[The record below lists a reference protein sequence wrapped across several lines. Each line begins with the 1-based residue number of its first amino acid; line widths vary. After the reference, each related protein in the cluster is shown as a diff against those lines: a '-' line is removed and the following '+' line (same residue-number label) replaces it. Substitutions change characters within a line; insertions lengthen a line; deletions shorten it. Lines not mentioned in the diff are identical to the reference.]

1 MIRDSGVRGF
11 PGFPIQKPASTPARS
26 VGVAIRRAPAT
37 PTQHSGIMDQLRR
50 DLAFAVRMLLKHPG
64 LSLIVVLTL
73 GLGIGLTTAV
83 FSLINGA
90 MYKGLPFPDG
100 DRVMIVGTADPARD
114 IRFDMVSIHDFVE
127 WREEQTTFY
136 ELAAFNVQTVNLAGS
151 EGRPERYTATTATAN
166 MFDVLRVSPI
176 LGRGFQEGDDRP
188 GAEPVIIIGYDVWQD
203 RFGGSPTA
211 IGATVRANGRI
222 RTIVGVAPQGFAFP
236 DREKLWVPLE
246 LDPNASAR
254 GEGMRFYAMGRLRD
268 GASLDQARAELATIA
283 RRLELEYP
291 ETNEGLS
298 ATAMSFSQLVVGP
311 EFAGMIYTMLS
322 AALGVLLIACANVA
336 NLLLAR
342 ASVRTRE
349 VAVRNALGANRRQII
364 AQMMTEVFILSVIGG
379 ALGVA
384 VGHSGVAWFDS
395 VTNIEPPP
403 FWITFGFDHRVVL
416 FVIGTVLLSCL
427 ISGLVPALRASS
439 LNINEALKD
448 EARGSS
454 SLRIGKLS
462 GGLVV
467 TEIALSCALLIL
479 AGLMIKSIVELKAQ
493 DLPFATENVFTA
505 RLVLLEEDYP
515 DAESRI
521 RFYEELLPKVRAI
534 PGVEAA
540 TLSDGLPA
548 SGNGARVIQIEGVSY
563 ATEEDYPSPREGI
576 VTPGYFETFDAS
588 VLQGRAFTNMD
599 RRESPPVAVVN
610 ESFVRNFFPDG
621 DALGRRLRMV
631 LADGPS
637 DWMTVVGV
645 VPDMKMEGIDNFQAS
660 PAGYYIPI
668 TQSPVG
674 TSVRIAIRT
683 RGAPLAITS
692 DVRTAVE
699 SLDRNLP
706 IYEVLSMTD
715 VIAKETWFFWIFGYV
730 FMVLGIIALL
740 MGTIGLYGV
749 MSFAVN
755 RRTQEMG
762 IRMALGANA
771 TSLVRLVMRRG
782 AVQMGVGIVLGIG
795 IAALAASPLAV
806 LLYRGDPRDPAV
818 FGLVVLALALT
829 GLLASFVPARRVTKV
844 DPVTALTS
852 E

>member
-1 MIRDSGVRGF
+1 
-11 PGFPIQKPASTPARS
+11 
-26 VGVAIRRAPAT
+26 
-37 PTQHSGIMDQLRR
+37 MDHLRR

-64 LSLIVVLTL
+64 ISLIVVLTL
-73 GLGIGLTTAV
+73 GIGIGLTTMV
-83 FSLINGA
+83 FSMINGA

-100 DRVMIVGTADPARD
+100 DRVMIVGTAEPARD
-114 IRFDMVSIHDFVE
+114 VRFGTVGVHDFVE
-127 WREEQTTFY
+127 WREQQTTFY
-136 ELAAFNVQTVNLAGS
+136 ELAGFNIRTVNLAAS
-151 EGRPERYTATTATAN
+151 EGRPERYTATITTAN
-166 MFDVLRVSPI
+166 LFDVIRVSPI
-176 LGRGFQEGDDRP
+176 LGRGFQAGDDRP
-188 GAEPVIIIGYDVWQD
+188 GAEPVIIIGHDVWQN
-203 RFGGSPTA
+203 RFGGSPAA
-211 IGATVRANGRI
+211 IGATVRANGEI
-222 RTIVGVAPQGFAFP
+222 RTIVGVAPEGFAFP
-236 DREKLWVPLE
+236 DREQLWIPLE
-246 LDPNASAR
+246 LDPNATAR
-254 GEGMRFYAMGRLRD
+254 GEGMELFAMGRLRD
-268 GASLDQARAELATIA
+268 GVSLDQARAELATIA
-283 RRLELEYP
+283 RRIEREYP
-291 ETNEGLS
+291 ATNEGVS

-311 EFAGMIYTMLS
+311 EFAGMIYTMLA

-349 VAVRNALGANRRQII
+349 VAVRNALGANRSRII
-364 AQMMTEVFILSVIGG
+364 AQLMTEVLILSVIGG
-379 ALGVA
+379 VLGVA
-384 VGHSGVAWFDS
+384 LGHVGITWFDR

-416 FVIGTVLLSCL
+416 FVIATVLLSCL
-427 ISGLVPALRASS
+427 ISGLVPALRASR

-467 TEIALSCALLIL
+467 TEIALSCGLLIL
-479 AGLMIKSIVELKAQ
+479 AGLMIRSIVELKGQ

-505 RLVLLEEDYP
+505 RLVLPEEDYP

-548 SGNGARVIQIEGVSY
+548 AGNGTRVIQIEGASY
-563 ATEEDYPSPREGI
+563 ATEEDYPAPREGI
-576 VTPGYFETFDAS
+576 VTPGYFETFDVS
-588 VLQGRAFTNMD
+588 VLQGRAFTDMD

-610 ESFVRNFFPDG
+610 ESFVRSFYPDG

-637 DWMTVVGV
+637 EWMTVVGV

-668 TQSPVG
+668 AQSPIG

-730 FMVLGIIALL
+730 FMALGFIALM
-740 MGTIGLYGV
+740 MGMIGLYGV

-762 IRMALGANA
+762 IRMALGADA
-771 TSLVRLVMRRG
+771 PSLVRLVMRRG
-782 AVQMGVGIVLGIG
+782 AAQMGLGIVLGIG

-829 GLLASFVPARRVTKV
+829 GALASYVPARRVTKV

>member
-1 MIRDSGVRGF
+1 
-11 PGFPIQKPASTPARS
+11 
-26 VGVAIRRAPAT
+26 
-37 PTQHSGIMDQLRR
+37 MDQLRR
-50 DLAFAVRMLLKHPG
+50 DFAFAVRMLLKHPG

-73 GLGIGLTTAV
+73 GVGIGLTTAV

-90 MYKGLPFPDG
+90 MYKGLPFPGG
-100 DRVMIVGTADPARD
+100 DRVMIVGTAEPARD
-114 IRFDMVSIHDFVE
+114 IRYGNVGVHDFVE
-127 WREEQTTFY
+127 WREQQTTFY
-136 ELAAFNVQTVNLAGS
+136 ELAGFSIQTVNLAGV
-151 EGRPERYTATTATAN
+151 EGRPERYTATITTAN
-166 MFDVLRVSPI
+166 MFDVLHVQPI
-176 LGRGFQEGDDRP
+176 LGRGFQEGEDRP
-188 GAEPVIIIGYDVWQD
+188 GADPVIVIGYDVWQN
-203 RFGGSPTA
+203 RFGGSPAA

-222 RTIVGVAPQGFAFP
+222 RTIIGVAPEGFAFP
-236 DREKLWVPLE
+236 DREQLWIPLE
-246 LDPNASAR
+246 LDPNATAR
-254 GEGMRFYAMGRLRD
+254 GEGMTLFAMGRLRD
-268 GASLDQARAELATIA
+268 GVDLDQARAELATIA

-291 ETNEGLS
+291 ETNEGVS

-311 EFAGMIYTMLS
+311 EFAGMIYTMLA

-349 VAVRNALGANRRQII
+349 VAVRNALGASRRQVI
-364 AQMMTEVFILSVIGG
+364 AQLMTEVLILSVIGG
-379 ALGVA
+379 AMGVA
-384 VGHSGVAWFDS
+384 VGHIGLAWFDS
-395 VTNIEPPP
+395 VTSIEPPP
-403 FWITFGFDHRVVL
+403 FFVTFGFDHRVVL

-427 ISGLVPALRASS
+427 ISGLIPASRASG
-439 LNINEALKD
+439 LNISEALKD

-454 SLRIGKLS
+454 SFRMGRLS
-462 GGLVV
+462 DGLVV
-467 TEIALSCALLIL
+467 AEIALSCGLLIL
-479 AGLMIKSIVELKAQ
+479 AGLMIKSVVQLKAQ
-493 DLPFATENVFTA
+493 DLPFTTANIFTA
-505 RLVLLEEDYP
+505 RLVLLEQDYP
-515 DAESRI
+515 DADSRI
-521 RFYEELLPKVRAI
+521 RFYEELLPTLRAI
-534 PGVEAA
+534 PGVQAA

-548 SGNGARVIQIEGVSY
+548 AGNGTRTIQIEGASY
-563 ATEEDYPSPREGI
+563 ASQEDYPFAREGI
-576 VTPGYFETFDAS
+576 VTPGYFETFEAP
-588 VLQGRAFTNMD
+588 VRQGRAFTTMD
-599 RRESPPVAVVN
+599 RRGSSPVAVVN
-610 ESFVRNFFPDG
+610 EMFVRTFFSDG
-621 DALGRRLRMV
+621 DAIGRRLRMV
-631 LADGPS
+631 LDDGPS

-645 VPDMKMEGIDNFQAS
+645 VPDMKMEGIDNFEGS

-668 TQSPVG
+668 AQSPVG

-692 DVRTAVE
+692 DVRAAVE

-730 FMVLGIIALL
+730 FMVLGFIALL

-771 TSLVRLVMRRG
+771 ASLVRLVMRRG
-782 AVQMGVGIVLGIG
+782 AVQMVLGIVLGIG

-806 LLYRGDPRDPAV
+806 LLYRSDPRDPAV

-829 GLLASFVPARRVTKV
+829 GLLASFVPASRVTKV
-844 DPVTALTS
+844 DPVRALTT